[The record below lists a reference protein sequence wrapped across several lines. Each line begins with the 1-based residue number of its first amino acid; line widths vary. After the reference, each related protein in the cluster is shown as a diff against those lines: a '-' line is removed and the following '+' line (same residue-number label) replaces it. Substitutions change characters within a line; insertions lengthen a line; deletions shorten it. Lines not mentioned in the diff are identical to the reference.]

1 MRYLIRL
8 NGEQCQFEEVTETV
22 FQQRKYAVDD
32 KGEPRFAE
40 QYAVLNDAG
49 NIVQM
54 RLDGMNLAHFGSLA
68 RALGVIIPTGSNGSA
83 FVKDCGPIRFH
94 KRGQTT
100 LVTPNG
106 EIFTLRK
113 AA

>member
-8 NGEQCQFEEVTETV
+8 NGETCQFEEVTEAV
-22 FQQRKYAVDD
+22 FTQRKYAVDD
-32 KGEPRFAE
+32 NGKPRFSE
-40 QYAVLNDAG
+40 QFAVLNNG

-54 RLDGMNLAHFGSLA
+54 RLDGINLGHFGSLA
-68 RALGVIIPTGSNGSA
+68 RAMGVIIPTGSNGSA
-83 FVKDCGPIRFH
+83 FVKDCGSIRFH

-106 EIFTLRK
+106 ETFTLRK